1 MESLGL
7 AIFED
12 GKGVDERLDNSDS
25 ERHESGG
32 QRDRSE
38 VADRKFPDNIIDRL
52 VAHSLVAH
60 TPIVSPDQPLS
71 ANDPDGPA

>member
-7 AIFED
+7 AMLED
-12 GKGVDERLDNSDS
+12 GEGVNERLDNSNS
-25 ERHESGG
+25 ERHQSGG
-32 QRDRSE
+32 HRDRSE
-38 VADRKFPDNIIDRL
+38 IADGEVPDNVIDRL

-71 ANDPDGPA
+71 ANDPAGRA